1 MKNKF
6 IKHLKEIVDYKNCS
20 FLLAISGGVDSM
32 VLFNLFKEYSLNFS
46 VAHCNF
52 LLRGKSSDDDELF
65 VKEICERFNH
75 EVYLKKFDTKKI
87 ASKSSV
93 SIQMAARKLRYN
105 WFSDLLNKH
114 KFDYLVTAHHFN
126 DSVETIFLNIAR
138 GTGITGLKGI
148 PIKENKTIRPLLIF
162 TKNEII
168 DFAKKNR
175 IKFRNDISNNDLK
188 YRRNRVRKL
197 IIPEFKNLNPGFFE
211 SIKTTLN
218 NFQSVK
224 NIYSDFIH
232 NEKKR
237 CCISNGDILIINIK
251 ALMISIEPKTVLFE
265 IVNDY
270 GFKDI
275 DSIYNVID
283 SQSGKS
289 FYSKNYL
296 LIRDRDNICI
306 SKLLSKQS
314 INITDSCTFINHP
327 VKMTLQLTNKF
338 NLKDEKIKSSAI
350 LSYNKLKFPLTI
362 RNWESGDWFIPSGM
376 KGKKKLSDYFID
388 NKFSLIEKQ
397 KCYVL
402 CSNKNIVWIVGH
414 RVDERY
420 KFVEGEEK
428 AYICRIN

>member
-6 IKHLKEIVDYKNCS
+6 IKYLEEIVDYKNSS
-20 FLLAISGGVDSM
+20 FLLAVSGGVDSM
-32 VLFNLFKEYSLNFS
+32 VLFKLFQEYSLNFS

-52 LLRGKSSDDDELF
+52 LLRGNESDEDEIF
-65 VKEICERFNH
+65 VKEVCERFNH
-75 EVYLKKFDTKKI
+75 KFYLKKFETKKI
-87 ASKSSV
+87 ASESSV

-105 WFSDLLNKH
+105 WFKNILKKY

-126 DSVETIFLNIAR
+126 DSVETILLNIAR
-138 GTGITGLKGI
+138 GTGVSGLKGI
-148 PIKENKTIRPLLIF
+148 PTKENKIIRPLLKF
-162 TKNEII
+162 TKNEIS

-175 IKFRNDISNNDLK
+175 IKFRNDNSNNDVK
-188 YRRNRVRKL
+188 YRRNRLRKF
-197 IIPEFKNLNPGFFE
+197 IIPEFENLNPGFFE
-211 SIKTTLN
+211 SIKSTIN
-218 NFQSVK
+218 NFQSAE
-224 NIYSDFIH
+224 NIYSNFIN
-232 NEKKR
+232 NEKIR
-237 CCISNGDILIINIK
+237 CCNHNDDTLIINIK
-251 ALMISIEPKTVLFE
+251 ALMISIEPKTLLFE
-265 IVNDY
+265 IINDY

-275 DSIYNVID
+275 DSVYNVID
-283 SQSGKS
+283 SQPGKS
-289 FYSKNYL
+289 FYSKNYV
-296 LIRDRDNICI
+296 LIRDRDSICI
-306 SKLLSKQS
+306 SKLFSKQS
-314 INITDSCTFINHP
+314 INITDSCIFINHP
-327 VKMTLQLTNKF
+327 VKMTLQLAHKF

-350 LSYNKLKFPLTI
+350 LSYNKLKFPLTL

-402 CSNKNIVWIVGH
+402 CSNKSIVWIVGH

>member
-1 MKNKF
+1 MKNNF
-6 IKHLKEIVDYKNCS
+6 IKHLREIVDYKNCS
-20 FLLAISGGVDSM
+20 FLLAISGGVDSL

-105 WFSDLLNKH
+105 WFNDLLNKH

-148 PIKENKTIRPLLIF
+148 PIRENKTIRPLLIF

-175 IKFRNDISNNDLK
+175 IKFRNDISNN
-188 YRRNRVRKL
+188 
-197 IIPEFKNLNPGFFE
+197 
-211 SIKTTLN
+211 
-218 NFQSVK
+218 NFQSVE

-306 SKLLSKQS
+306 SKLLSKQN
-314 INITDSCTFINHP
+314 IKITDSCTLINYP
-327 VKMTLQLTNKF
+327 IEMSLELDRKF
-338 NLKDEKIKSSAI
+338 NFNNKKTKNSAI
-350 LSYNKLKFPLTI
+350 LSYNKLKFPLTL
-362 RNWESGDWFIPSGM
+362 RNWEIGDWFIPSGM

>member
-65 VKEICERFNH
+65 VKEICERFNY

-114 KFDYLVTAHHFN
+114 KFDYLITAHHFN

-168 DFAKKNR
+168 DFAKK
-175 IKFRNDISNNDLK
+175 K
-188 YRRNRVRKL
+188 
-197 IIPEFKNLNPGFFE
+197 
-211 SIKTTLN
+211 
-218 NFQSVK
+218 
-224 NIYSDFIH
+224 
-232 NEKKR
+232 
-237 CCISNGDILIINIK
+237 
-251 ALMISIEPKTVLFE
+251 
-265 IVNDY
+265 
-270 GFKDI
+270 
-275 DSIYNVID
+275 
-283 SQSGKS
+283 
-289 FYSKNYL
+289 
-296 LIRDRDNICI
+296 
-306 SKLLSKQS
+306 
-314 INITDSCTFINHP
+314 
-327 VKMTLQLTNKF
+327 
-338 NLKDEKIKSSAI
+338 
-350 LSYNKLKFPLTI
+350 
-362 RNWESGDWFIPSGM
+362 
-376 KGKKKLSDYFID
+376 
-388 NKFSLIEKQ
+388 
-397 KCYVL
+397 
-402 CSNKNIVWIVGH
+402 
-414 RVDERY
+414 
-420 KFVEGEEK
+420 
-428 AYICRIN
+428 